1 MVGHSHEVERPI
13 ELNRPSRQIKPL
25 ALGKSKGIGR
35 GLQRAIAIGIERI
48 GRVNVKVAPIDLL
61 GTGLSVLAVHRR
73 GLRGGGLSERFR
85 VWFAPSRAA
94 KEA

>member
-13 ELNRPSRQIKPL
+13 ELDRPSRQIKPL

-48 GRVNVKVAPIDLL
+48 GRVNVKVAPIDSL
-61 GTGLSVLAVHRR
+61 GAGLGVLAIHRR
-73 GLRGGGLSERFR
+73 GLRGGGFDNRLAIGSAGR
-85 VWFAPSRAA
+85 
-94 KEA
+94 